1 VRSILILFSL
11 LITSS
16 VSAVPIL
23 VDDTKIIIP
32 NPEGFVAVTPKMSTL
47 YEFQKQFIAPMNVE
61 FQTFISKNDALIALK
76 NEIPDLTRR
85 FSVQTAKT
93 LVNITVTKSDFIK
106 LKNIIK
112 SQNDEILKKAEKAL
126 GKMMGD
132 LNSNF
137 SEQYDMDLA
146 LSVSQ
151 MVPLPVHEETDR
163 TLAYSM
169 YVKYDMKDENGNPS
183 PFVSVV
189 TATFIHIKG
198 KVLFMYSYAEE
209 SSLEWSKMMSAE
221 WTKNTVKANPSDLK
235 SSIKE
240 SLPASISK
248 IDWSQVGVKALTGA
262 FIGLIIGLDLKSYA
276 SFVALRYNAT
286 KGA

>member
-1 VRSILILFSL
+1 MRPSLILFLL

-16 VSAVPIL
+16 VSAASIL
-23 VDDTKIIIP
+23 VDDTKILIP
-32 NPEGFVAVTPKMSTL
+32 NPKGFIAVTSKMSTL
-47 YEFQKQFIAPMNVE
+47 YEFQKQFVAPMNVE
-61 FQTFISKNDALIALK
+61 FQTFISKDDAPIALN
-76 NEIPDLTRR
+76 NEIPELTRR
-85 FSVQTAKT
+85 FSVQTTKT
-93 LVNITVTKSDFIK
+93 LVNITVTKSDFLK

-112 SQNDEILKKAEKAL
+112 SQNNEILKKAEKAL

-132 LNSNF
+132 LNTNF

-189 TATFIHIKG
+189 TTTFIHIKG
-198 KVLFMYSYAEE
+198 KVLFMYSYADE

-221 WTKNTVKANPSDLK
+221 WTKKTVKANPSDLEY
-235 SSIKE
+235 SIKE
-240 SLPASISK
+240 SLPAPISR
-248 IDWSQVGVKALTGA
+248 IDWAQVGVKALAGA
-262 FIGLIIGLDLKSYA
+262 FIGLIIGLISWLVNRNKKA
-276 SFVALRYNAT
+276 N
-286 KGA
+286 K

>member
-1 VRSILILFSL
+1 MRSILILFSL

-262 FIGLIIGLDLKSYA
+262 FIGLIIGLISWLVNRNKKA
-276 SFVALRYNAT
+276 N
-286 KGA
+286 K

>member
-1 VRSILILFSL
+1 MIAG
-11 LITSS
+11 TCSS
-16 VSAVPIL
+16 CSSTNRNAG
-23 VDDTKIIIP
+23 DYYKIIIP

-262 FIGLIIGLDLKSYA
+262 FIGLIIGLISWLVNRNKKA
-276 SFVALRYNAT
+276 N
-286 KGA
+286 K